1 MRDSG
6 WGLRHFGG
14 QVTGGNTQGR
24 SLALP
29 EVGVNNRSLLTW
41 KRIPHASNAPCAAS
55 MTLQSPIKQPQSLL
69 PSSNT
74 ISNATTKIQQNSGV
88 PVVGSG
94 EVILHCQLQNLKH
107 NNGDMQTVDKHDVN
121 ATGTMMS
128 VNSHTRTVRS
138 VLARVHVIDSW

>member
-1 MRDSG
+1 MHQMF
-6 WGLRHFGG
+6 L
-14 QVTGGNTQGR
+14 V
-24 SLALP
+24 LP
-29 EVGVNNRSLLTW
+29 L
-41 KRIPHASNAPCAAS
+41 
-55 MTLQSPIKQPQSLL
+55 TLQSPIKQPQSLL

-74 ISNATTKIQQNSGV
+74 ISNSTTKIQQNSGV
-88 PVVGSG
+88 PVVGSVD
-94 EVILHCQLQNLKH
+94 VILHCQLQNLKN